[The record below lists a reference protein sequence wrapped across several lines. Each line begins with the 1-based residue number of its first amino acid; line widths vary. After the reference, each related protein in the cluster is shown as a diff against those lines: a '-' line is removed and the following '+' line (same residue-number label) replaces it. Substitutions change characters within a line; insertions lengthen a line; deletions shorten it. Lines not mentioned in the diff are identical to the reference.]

1 MKRYLLVLA
10 IFFMALSLV
19 SCATD
24 FQGED
29 INTISEAQ
37 LTDREKSLLSAAN
50 EHFFVFD
57 YHIDSEYK
65 KISAWVE
72 KYEFGKK
79 VESATGK
86 IFLLNSNR
94 DGTIVFTANEASPS
108 SSEVDILFGISIING
123 GGSSKTSSLQ
133 KSIIEDKDKG
143 FGITWS
149 SNIMGET
156 PIKGKMIL
164 ANIIYDEGGQHMS
177 GLQIDDEGN
186 LEGIEGYDAVYVLR
200 CELIRW

>member
-1 MKRYLLVLA
+1 MKRCLLVLA

-37 LTDREKSLLSAAN
+37 LTDKEKSLLSAAN

-57 YHIDSEYK
+57 YHVNSEYK

-79 VESATGK
+79 VESTTGK
-86 IFLLNSNR
+86 IFSLLNDNR
-94 DGTIVFTANEASPS
+94 NGTVLFTANEASPN
-108 SSEVDILFGISIING
+108 SSEVDVIFGISIITYVPGNY
-123 GGSSKTSSLQ
+123 
-133 KSIIEDKDKG
+133 
-143 FGITWS
+143 
-149 SNIMGET
+149 N
-156 PIKGKMIL
+156 
-164 ANIIYDEGGQHMS
+164 EGGATS
-177 GLQIDDEGN
+177 K
-186 LEGIEGYDAVYVLR
+186 AS
-200 CELIRW
+200 